1 MSSLPRIT
9 CNFIVVLNLI
19 CFFQSSSFASHHD
32 QKIVIEKTAKGS
44 EVFKLGKELYQDNC
58 ASCHQNNLSGQVGWK
73 NKVDVDGH
81 RLAPPLNGTGHTWHH
96 NDKILFYIIKRGLAK
111 MVPNYEGKMMGFSD
125 KLNDAEIKSVIAYFK
140 SFWSIDNYKF
150 QMKLN

>member
-1 MSSLPRIT
+1 MISFRIIS
-9 CNFIVVLNLI
+9 NFILVLVSLLLL
-19 CFFQSSSFASHHD
+19 QPLSFANHHD
-32 QKIVIEKTAKGS
+32 QKIVIEKTFKSS
-44 EVFKLGKELYQDNC
+44 ETFKLGKDLYQANC
-58 ASCHQNNLSGQVGWK
+58 ASCHQSNLSGQVGWK
-73 NKVDVDGH
+73 DKVDADGH

-96 NDKILFYIIKRGLAK
+96 SDKILFYITKRGLAK

-140 SFWSIDNYKF
+140 SFWSSQNYQY